1 MLCKA
6 KNSVI
11 ESIIIILQWYPK
23 QNLKQLKEQD
33 LKY

>member
-1 MLCKA
+1 MVYKA

-11 ESIIIILQWYPK
+11 EYFDDCSSVYPK
-23 QNLKQLKEQD
+23 QNSKQLKEQD